1 MPNGQAGP
9 LHNEPQQSKL
19 ENSCSDMP
27 RVALRFPSN
36 PVRAILAA
44 GKIALFLIIAS
55 FGLTGAAAKAP
66 LPGQFDYYV
75 LALSWSPSYCA
86 GEAGQND
93 YQQCAPGR
101 RFAFVVHG
109 LWPQYAKGWPEFC
122 RTRENWIAQDLI
134 DGVMDV
140 MPSKRLIIHEWKKH
154 GSCSGLSQA
163 AYFDKVEMLFRA
175 LRIPAR
181 YLSPQAPVTV
191 TPAQLVTDFVKTNAA
206 LTADMLSVQ
215 CGNARGQARLSELRV
230 CVNKAGSFIA
240 CGMNEARQCQ
250 AKSLVLLPV
259 K

>member
-1 MPNGQAGP
+1 
-9 LHNEPQQSKL
+9 
-19 ENSCSDMP
+19 MP
-27 RVALRFPSN
+27 RSALQFFIN
-36 PVRAILAA
+36 PVCAILASC
-44 GKIALFLIIAS
+44 KIALFLFIAN
-55 FGLTGAAAKAP
+55 FGLAGAADAKGP
-66 LPGQFDYYV
+66 VPGQFDYYV

-93 YQQCAPGR
+93 HQQCAPGR

-109 LWPQYAKGWPEFC
+109 LWPQYAKGWPEYC
-122 RTRENWIAQDLI
+122 KTRESWIPQDLI

-140 MPSKRLIIHEWKKH
+140 MPSKKLIIHEWKKH
-154 GSCSGLSQA
+154 GTCSGLSQA
-163 AYFDKVEMLFRA
+163 EYFKTVELMFGA

-191 TPAQLVTDFVKTNAA
+191 TPEQLVTDFVKSNTA

-215 CGNARGQARLSELRV
+215 CGNATGQARLSELRV
-230 CVNKAGSFIA
+230 CVNKAGSFTA
-240 CGMNEARQCQ
+240 CGMNEARQCK